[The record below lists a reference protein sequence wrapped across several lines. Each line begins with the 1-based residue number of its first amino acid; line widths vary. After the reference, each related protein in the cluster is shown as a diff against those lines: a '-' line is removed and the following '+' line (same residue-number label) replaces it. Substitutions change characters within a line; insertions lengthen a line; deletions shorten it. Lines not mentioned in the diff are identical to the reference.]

1 MDASFNFVTPSSP
14 PDWPASTDSEIIQC
28 TVDAKRSFPATLFA
42 ATQLSFPA
50 LRLTAAPGRALGPES
65 AFLGAS

>member
-1 MDASFNFVTPSSP
+1 MHLLTLSP
-14 PDWPASTDSEIIQC
+14 HPRPLIGQPPLTQRLFSVQL
-28 TVDAKRSFPATLFA
+28 DAKRSFPATLFA

-50 LRLTAAPGRALGPES
+50 PRLTAAPGRALGPES